1 MNQFPRDTSSSEGA
15 DTLIMLDYSIVN
27 VNSKTDIEF
36 IEFFAENDVNTILH
50 KTIKPRKCEAIL
62 SGWQSRLWRDTTSFK
77 SGWQSRLWRD
87 TTSFKSGWQ
96 DSNLRPPHP
105 KCGAIPGY
113 ATPRKEIW
121 FKGC

>member
-77 SGWQSRLWRD
+77 SGWQ
-87 TTSFKSGWQ
+87 